1 MTNEVSMRS
10 LSIGAIIMGA
20 VVGVLVAAL
29 ISLIGW
35 GILFQTAIDNP
46 EDPALMAGVVIGLIG
61 AGYTGGRLARPSAT
75 HGILAGLVM
84 AFIVGAVSI
93 VSGSPAP
100 LITIA
105 ILVLLSGVLGRLGG
119 LLAGRR

>member
-1 MTNEVSMRS
+1 MRS

-46 EDPALMAGVVIGLIG
+46 EDPALMAGVVIGLFG